1 MKRCTPIVLIA
12 IFYTQLLYAQKE
24 NTNTPINVSG
34 FIQVTNNGI
43 APAPIFALGRPA
55 IIGSALIKKGKFYF
69 NPEFY
74 FGLDAKP
81 WIFNTRLGYNFID
94 NKNLTLGLAINPNF
108 FFLQRN
114 PVLNN
119 DEQFQ
124 LQRYVA
130 NELNG
135 EYRITYNRK
144 IQLNFWRSF
153 RLDQV
158 GVKREEFLN
167 LVFAMENLKL
177 GANALI
183 AFRPSVFYLYDAEA
197 LEGFFASQTSNFQ
210 MTNWKFN
217 FFLQTSIPI
226 VVTPK
231 NSFIWN
237 FGVNV
242 PF

>member
-1 MKRCTPIVLIA
+1 LKRSFTLFLIVLCNIN
-12 IFYTQLLYAQKE
+12 ILYSQTVKLSQ
-24 NTNTPINVSG
+24 PVIVSG
-34 FIQVTNNGI
+34 NIQLTNNGT

-55 IIGSALIKKGKFYF
+55 IISSTYIKKGGFYF

-81 WIFNTRLGYNFID
+81 WIMNVRLGYNFIN
-94 NKNLTLGLAINPNF
+94 NKKITLGVALNPNF

-119 DEQFQ
+119 NEEFQ
-124 LQRYVA
+124 LQRYLG

-135 EYRITYNRK
+135 EIKISNYRK
-144 IQLNFWRSF
+144 IQFNYWHSF
-153 RLDQV
+153 RLDQL
-158 GVKREEFLN
+158 GVKSEEYLN
-167 LVFAMENLKL
+167 FAYSMENLKIGNSAML
-177 GANALI
+177 G
-183 AFRPSVFYLYDAEA
+183 FHPSVFYLYDADTI
-197 LEGFFASQTSNFQ
+197 EGLFLSQTSNFQ

-217 FFLQTSIPI
+217 FYIQTTVPI
-226 VVTPK
+226 KVSPK
-231 NSFIWN
+231 NGFIWN